1 MTRPF
6 DQSDLSAIHAIRM
19 LAVDATRRANSG
31 HPGMPMGA
39 APVAHILWSRILRHA
54 PGEPR
59 WPGRDRFILSAGH
72 ASMLLYSLLHLHGY
86 PLALDDLK
94 AFRQWGSRTPGHPER
109 DPDLGVEMTTGP
121 LGQGIATA
129 VGMAIAQAHLSTRF
143 DRPGFPLFDHRIWV
157 MASDGDLMEGLSA
170 EAGSLAGHL
179 RLSSLKV
186 VYDDNH
192 VSIEGDT
199 QLAFTED
206 VLKRYEAYGWKTLRV
221 ADGNDLHG
229 VEQALLEADAETQ
242 RPVIVAVRTQIGYGS
257 PFQGTS
263 RVHGAPLPPEA
274 VVQTKQ
280 FFDWPQEPDFH
291 VPPEALKRCRES
303 VERGR
308 VLAEDWAR
316 KREEY
321 RKAYPSESE
330 KLEEALARRVP
341 VEIDHRMPV
350 YPPDAKGLATRVA
363 SGRAINALAKELP
376 FLVGGSADLG
386 ESNNTVIEHG
396 GDFSAENRAGRVLH
410 FGVRE
415 HAMAAALNGM
425 ALYGGVI
432 PFGGTFLIFADY
444 MKPALRLAHLM
455 RLPSV
460 FVFTHDS
467 IGVGEDGPT
476 HQPVESLALLRS
488 IPGARVIRPC
498 DANETSQAWLAAV
511 RRSDGPTC
519 LVLTRQNLPVLD
531 RSKLAP
537 ASLLHQGAYVLSDN
551 ASGAPKVILIG
562 TGSEVSLCLKAQE
575 RLHAEGVPTRVV
587 SAPCLELF
595 AAQPAEY
602 RDQVLP
608 PEVTARV
615 VVEAASSFGW
625 CRWAGPKGRF
635 VTLDRFGASAP
646 AATLFE
652 QFGFTVDHVVH
663 AAKESLA

>member
-1 MTRPF
+1 MRPF
-6 DQSDLSAIHAIRM
+6 DQSDLSAINAIRM

-31 HPGMPMGA
+31 HPGMPMGV
-39 APVAHILWSRILRHA
+39 APVAHILWSRILRHS
-54 PGEPR
+54 PSDPR

-72 ASMLLYSLLHLHGY
+72 GSMLLYSLLHLHGY
-86 PLALDDLK
+86 PLTLDDLK
-94 AFRQWGSRTPGHPER
+94 AFRQWGSKTPGHPEL
-109 DPDLGVEMTTGP
+109 DPEIGVEMSTGP

-129 VGMAIAQAHLSTRF
+129 VGMAMAQRHLAARF
-143 DRPGFPLFDHRIWV
+143 DKPGFDLFDHRIWV

-170 EAGSLAGHL
+170 EASSLAGHL
-179 RLSSLKV
+179 KLSSLKV

-206 VLKRYEAYGWKTLRV
+206 VLRRYEAYGWKTLRV
-221 ADGNDLHG
+221 ADGNDLHS
-229 VEQALLEADAETQ
+229 VEQALLDAASETK

-257 PFQGTS
+257 PLQGTS
-263 RVHGAPLPPEA
+263 KVHGAPLSPEA
-274 VVQTKQ
+274 IVQTRQ
-280 FFDWPQEPDFH
+280 FFDWSLEGDFRI
-291 VPPEALKRCRES
+291 PTEALKKCRES
-303 VERGR
+303 VEKGAK
-308 VLAEDWAR
+308 LAEEWAR

-321 RKAYPSESE
+321 RKAFPAESAQ
-330 KLEEALARRVP
+330 LEDALARRLP
-341 VEIDHRMPV
+341 DDLDHKVPV
-350 YPPDAKGLATRVA
+350 YPPDPKGLATRAA
-363 SGRAINALAKELP
+363 SGKAINALAKEIP

-386 ESNNTVIEHG
+386 ESNLTIIEHG
-396 GDFSAENRAGRVLH
+396 GDFSSENPAGRILH

-425 ALYGGVI
+425 ALYGGII

-444 MKPALRLAHLM
+444 LKPSLRLSHLM
-455 RLPSV
+455 KLPV
-460 FVFTHDS
+460 ILVFTHDS

-476 HQPVESLALLRS
+476 HQPVETLALLRS
-488 IPGARVIRPC
+488 IPSARVIRPC

-511 RRSDGPTC
+511 RRAEGPTC

-537 ASLLHQGAYVLSDN
+537 ASLLHRGAYVLSDN
-551 ASGAPKVILIG
+551 SSGTPKVILIG

-575 RLHAEGVPTRVV
+575 KLHAENIPTRVV

-595 AAQPAEY
+595 AEQPEEY
-602 RDQVLP
+602 RNQVLP

-625 CRWAGPKGRF
+625 CRWAGSKGKF
-635 VTLDRFGASAP
+635 VTLDHFGASAP
-646 AATLFE
+646 ANVVFE
-652 QFGFTVDHVVH
+652 KFGFTVEKVVET
-663 AAKESLA
+663 AKDAMG